1 MIHGLKITAKL
12 TLSFGVLV
20 LMVAALNGLAI
31 YSGRS
36 TADSLS
42 LLERV
47 TADEINVES
56 LEKKLFQSRMEIWT
70 ALATGEDEHWQRSA
84 AALTDAKNIK
94 ATLLAQTVDP
104 QRRAM
109 IEELGRRL
117 VQYEGEAQQLRTI
130 KGKNSDLER
139 PEAQSLVASAKA
151 DSQKIEDLAGHL
163 TESFAQVSHETSSQT
178 DDSIARAMTFSL
190 AVGGSCILLSIL
202 LSIVASRGIARP
214 IQAMTEAMGALA
226 QGNLTVAIPATA
238 NKDEIGDMAKAV
250 QVFKDNAIQVEKLRR
265 EQADS
270 AARAAEEHRLAMMK
284 MADQFEADVMGVV
297 KVVSASATELQV
309 TAQSMSSAAQQA
321 NSQAT
326 TVASISVQSSGNVET
341 IAAATRQ
348 LASSIDQIGL
358 QVTQAAN
365 ISQVASQKTLQTN
378 QMVQNLSA
386 TANRIGEVVQLI
398 NDIASQTNLL
408 ALNATIEAAR
418 AGDAGKG
425 FAVVAGEVKNLAN
438 QTARATEEISAQ
450 ISAVQEE
457 TKLAVDAILEIG
469 GVIDQ
474 VQGISSGIATAI
486 EEQSTATQE
495 ISKNVQEAAR
505 GTTEVTKTID
515 GVSIAAAT
523 TGAAA
528 EQVLSSSDELA
539 RNSEQLRGKVTSFLS
554 DVRAG

>member
-1 MIHGLKITAKL
+1 
-12 TLSFGVLV
+12 
-20 LMVAALNGLAI
+20 
-31 YSGRS
+31 
-36 TADSLS
+36 
-42 LLERV
+42 
-47 TADEINVES
+47 
-56 LEKKLFQSRMEIWT
+56 
-70 ALATGEDEHWQRSA
+70 
-84 AALTDAKNIK
+84 
-94 ATLLAQTVDP
+94 
-104 QRRAM
+104 M